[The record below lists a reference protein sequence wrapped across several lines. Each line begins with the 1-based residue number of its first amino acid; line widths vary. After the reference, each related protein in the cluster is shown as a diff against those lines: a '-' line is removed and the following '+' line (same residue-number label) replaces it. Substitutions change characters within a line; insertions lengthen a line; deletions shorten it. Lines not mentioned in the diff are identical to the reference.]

1 MTAVVSDGNGGF
13 ALKKSTQVAIGGL
26 SAAICLL
33 LMFMTGMIPLSSY
46 ILPAMAGI
54 VLIGVGQESGAKTA
68 LLVYAV
74 TSLLG
79 LMIVPDREAIL
90 LFIMLLGYYPIL
102 RPHLQRLPKF
112 VSLILKLGLLN
123 IVILAFYLLLK
134 YVFAIPDMA
143 KTFRVGAAIFLLIVN
158 FTFLMYDFLISQLL
172 VLYTKWFRPKILRK
186 LL

>member
-1 MTAVVSDGNGGF
+1 M
-13 ALKKSTQVAIGGL
+13 KKSTQVAIGGL

-33 LMFMTGMIPLSSY
+33 LMFMTGLIPLSSY

-54 VLIGVGQESGAKTA
+54 VLIGVGQESGGKTA
-68 LLVYAV
+68 MLVYAV

-102 RPHLQRLPKF
+102 RPHLERLPRI
-112 VSLILKLGLLN
+112 VSWFLKLLLLN
-123 IVILAFYLLLK
+123 TVVFVFYLLMK
-134 YVFAIPDMA
+134 YVFAIPDMIESI
-143 KTFRVGAAIFLLIVN
+143 KFGAAFFLLLVN
-158 FTFLMYDFLISQLL
+158 FTFLMYDFLITQVL
-172 VLYTKWFRPKILRK
+172 VLYVKWFRPKILRK

>member
-1 MTAVVSDGNGGF
+1 M
-13 ALKKSTQVAIGGL
+13 KKSTQVAIGGL

-33 LMFMTGMIPLSSY
+33 LMFMTGLIPLSSY

-68 LLVYAV
+68 ILVYAV

-102 RPHLQRLPKF
+102 RPHLQRLPKIISWF
-112 VSLILKLGLLN
+112 LKLLLLN
-123 IVILAFYLLLK
+123 TVVLVFYLLMK
-134 YVFAIPDMA
+134 YVFAIPDMIDSV
-143 KTFRVGAAIFLLIVN
+143 KFGAVFFLLLVN
-158 FTFLMYDFLISQLL
+158 FTFLMYDFLITQVL
-172 VLYTKWFRPKILRK
+172 VLYVKWFRPKILRK

>member
-1 MTAVVSDGNGGF
+1 M
-13 ALKKSTQVAIGGL
+13 KKSTQVAIGGL

-33 LMFMTGMIPLSSY
+33 LMFMTGLIPLSSY

-68 LLVYAV
+68 ILVYAV

-102 RPHLQRLPKF
+102 RPHLQRLPKIISWF
-112 VSLILKLGLLN
+112 LKLLLLN
-123 IVILAFYLLLK
+123 TVVLVFYLLMK
-134 YVFAIPDMA
+134 YVFAIPDMIGSV
-143 KTFRVGAAIFLLIVN
+143 KFGAVFFLLLVN
-158 FTFLMYDFLISQLL
+158 FTFLMYDFLITQVL
-172 VLYTKWFRPKILRK
+172 VLYVKWFRPKILRK

>member
-1 MTAVVSDGNGGF
+1 M
-13 ALKKSTQVAIGGL
+13 KKSTQVAIGGL

-33 LMFMTGMIPLSSY
+33 LMFMTGLIPLSSY

-54 VLIGVGQESGAKTA
+54 VLIGVGQESGVKTA
-68 LLVYAV
+68 ILVYVV

-102 RPHLQRLPKF
+102 RPHLQRLPRIISWF
-112 VSLILKLGLLN
+112 LKLLLLN
-123 IVILAFYLLLK
+123 TVVLVFYLLMK
-134 YVFAIPDMA
+134 YVFAIPDMIDSV
-143 KTFRVGAAIFLLIVN
+143 KFGAVLFLLLVN
-158 FTFLMYDFLISQLL
+158 FTFLMYDFLITQ
-172 VLYTKWFRPKILRK
+172 VLILYVKWFRPKILRK

>member
-1 MTAVVSDGNGGF
+1 M
-13 ALKKSTQVAIGGL
+13 KKSTQVAIGGL

-54 VLIGVGQESGAKTA
+54 VLIGVGQESGPKTA
-68 LLVYAV
+68 MLVYGV

-79 LMIVPDREAIL
+79 LMIVPDRESIL

-102 RPHLQRLPKF
+102 RPRLQRLPRIPRF
-112 VSLILKLGLLN
+112 ILKLLLLN
-123 IVILAFYLLLK
+123 AVVLLFYLIMK

-143 KTFRVGAAIFLLIVN
+143 DFVKFGAIFFLLLVN
-158 FTFLMYDFLISQLL
+158 FTFFMYDFLISQIL
-172 VLYTKWFRPKILRK
+172 VVYIRWFRPKILRK
-186 LL
+186 LM